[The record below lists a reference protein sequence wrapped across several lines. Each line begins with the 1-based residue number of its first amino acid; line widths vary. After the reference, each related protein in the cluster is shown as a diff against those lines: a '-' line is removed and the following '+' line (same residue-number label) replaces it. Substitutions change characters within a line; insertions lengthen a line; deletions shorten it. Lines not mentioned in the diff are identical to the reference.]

1 MSAQAQPRDYAAAI
15 YDLALEAW
23 SRKLGC
29 IQEALHKDAA
39 LRTVLD
45 DPGISTQDKLEQLG
59 QSVPGGLDEPVRK
72 FLGTLLEA
80 GQLDQ
85 LNAIQVEFQ
94 KLASRHPERKIA
106 QVTTAVPLT
115 AAEEDA
121 LRASLAERFGSDLEF
136 EFKVDAALIGGVHLR
151 VGDQVVD
158 GSVAGKLA
166 SLRDSLAA

>member
-1 MSAQAQPRDYAAAI
+1 VSAQAQPRDYAAAI

-23 SRKLGC
+23 SRELGR
-29 IQEALHKDAA
+29 IQETLRQDAA
-39 LRTVLD
+39 LRTILD
-45 DPGISTQDKLEQLG
+45 DPDRSTQDKLEQLSH
-59 QSVPGGLDEPVRK
+59 SVPGDLDSQVRK

-80 GQLDQ
+80 GQLGQ
-85 LNAIQVEFQ
+85 LDAIQAEFQ
-94 KLASRHPERKIA
+94 KLASRRPERTIA

-115 AAEEDA
+115 TAEEDT
-121 LRASLAERFGSDLEF
+121 LRANLAKRFGSDLEF

-151 VGDQVVD
+151 VGDQVID

>member
-1 MSAQAQPRDYAAAI
+1 MSTQAQPRDYAAAI

-23 SRKLGC
+23 SRQLGR

-45 DPGISTQDKLEQLG
+45 DPGILTQDKLEQLG
-59 QSVPGGLDEPVRK
+59 RSVPGGLDAPVRK

-94 KLASRHPERKIA
+94 KLATRRPERKIA

-151 VGDQVVD
+151 VGDQVID

>member
-1 MSAQAQPRDYAAAI
+1 VSTQAQPKDYAAAI

-23 SRKLGC
+23 TRQLGS
-29 IQEALHKDAA
+29 IQATLRQNAA
-39 LRTVLD
+39 LRTALD
-45 DPGISTQDKLEQLG
+45 DPGRSTKDKLEELG
-59 QSVPGGLDEPVRK
+59 RSVPGGLDDPVRK

-85 LNAIQVEFQ
+85 LDAILVEFQ
-94 KLASRHPERKIA
+94 QLASRRPERKIA

-115 AAEEDA
+115 AAEEET

-136 EFKVDAALIGGVHLR
+136 EFKVDEALLGGVHLR
-151 VGDQVVD
+151 VGDQVID

-166 SLRDSLAA
+166 SLRDRLAA